1 MTQEYVNL
9 ITDLIILRDNHPQYA
24 ELVDRIFKAMKVN
37 EQLIKAIEA
46 GQGTGDEQYDKSN

>member
-1 MTQEYVNL
+1 MNL

-24 ELVDRIFKAMKVN
+24 ELVDRVFKAMEVN

-46 GQGTGDEQYDKSN
+46 GQGIGDE

>member
-9 ITDLIILRDNHPQYA
+9 ITDLIMLRDNHPQYA
-24 ELVDRIFKAMKVN
+24 KLVDRIFKAMEVN

-46 GQGTGDEQYDKSN
+46 GQGTGDE

>member
-1 MTQEYVNL
+1 MNEKYMNL

-24 ELVDRIFKAMKVN
+24 ELVDRVFKAMEVN

-46 GQGTGDEQYDKSN
+46 GQGIGDE